1 MYLYEQQ
8 ALEKAEREKYLNKV
22 MVNNVLHKEENPDK
36 YVSLMSSMSHTYG
49 NALAYIQNWVM
60 GLFPENMFKTI
71 HVNSKIAHRQL
82 RSTPHEFIKKNKPM
96 IIFRPR
102 IPSFDEDRF
111 LKGTPLAERQ
121 GDLYTTWGNTNL
133 QPFFYDPKNKLQIKY
148 QLNRTVFYVDVLI
161 VLSTL
166 MQQIDYYS
174 YITNAV
180 RINKPFMLNT
190 IFESYLS
197 EEMLSIVSDYV
208 HVPLLDEHGNTKEF
222 LDYMN
227 GNSIY
232 PITYKLQ
239 GSSRTREFYRYY
251 PVNIDTII
259 TDLDKND
266 GERNGNVMSDFQ
278 ISFTI
283 RMEFNTNG
291 LYFVFGNNLF
301 DMKLPTITDYNS
313 ADIIPI
319 FTDVFQKE
327 ELNLQQG
334 WQVYNRASCRL
345 EDPNDSV
352 ELDQM
357 FNMSIREAIKYH
369 KENGLPLFDFLDIK
383 VRRQGKPIYNKED
396 YELDL
401 DNMMIR
407 FVNQNTFYTYTII
420 VCINIEYINNLMK
433 TLYNLK

>member
-1 MYLYEQQ
+1 MYLYERI
-8 ALEKAEREKYLNKV
+8 AADKAEQEKYQNIK
-22 MVNNVLHKEENPDK
+22 MVNTPLHIEENPNK

-49 NALAYIQNWVM
+49 NALAFIQNWTM
-60 GLFPENMFKTI
+60 SLFPENMFRTI

-102 IPSFDEDRF
+102 IPSYDEDRF
-111 LKGTPLAERQ
+111 LKGTPLIERQ

-133 QPFFYDPKNKLQIKY
+133 QPFFYDPKNQLQIKY
-148 QLNRTVFYVDVLI
+148 QLNRVVLYVDVLI

-180 RINKPFMLNT
+180 RINKPFMLNS

-197 EEMLSIVSDYV
+197 EEMLSIISDYTKI
-208 HVPLLDEHGNTKEF
+208 PLFDEHGNTKEF
-222 LDYMN
+222 INYMN

-259 TDLDKND
+259 TDFDKNE
-266 GERNGNVMSDFQ
+266 GERNGNVMSDYQ

-291 LYFVFGNNLF
+291 FYFLFGNNLF
-301 DMKLPTITDYNS
+301 DLKLPVINNFDNS
-313 ADIIPI
+313 SIIPV
-319 FTDVFQKE
+319 FTDVFEKE

-334 WQVYNRASCRL
+334 WQLYNRASCRL

-352 ELDQM
+352 DLDQM
-357 FNMSIREAIKYH
+357 FNTSIREAIKYH
-369 KENGLPLFDFLDIK
+369 KDNGLPLFDFLDIK

-407 FVNQNTFYTYTII
+407 FVNQNTFYTYTIL
-420 VCINIEYINNLMK
+420 VCVNIDYINSLIK
-433 TLYNLK
+433 SLYCLK